1 MKEKI
6 HNTIHRNSES
16 VVLDFS
22 LTLACVLCI
31 QGNVHVDLFADTK
44 ETGLTNY
51 KYIDRCNQLRIIH

>member
-6 HNTIHRNSES
+6 YSNTIRRSSEL

-51 KYIDRCNQLRIIH
+51 K